1 MSEYQPKHG
10 KKPSDS
16 RTPRRTRYRGDYSSA
31 QRVDH
36 SETEAPIYSPP
47 KIPNDTP
54 TPSTSD
60 EGGSGRSILPALLI
74 IVLLILGVLVYFIG
88 ENLGWFGNRQTN
100 VTKVSPTANLSS
112 TSFVAAETADEQKAE
127 LKIEPTKP
135 VEVTPQVIYVF
146 VTPDPTEEPTATPTM
161 APTEAPTE
169 VPTEEPTAV
178 PTEAPTAEPTMVP
191 TAEPVLEAEESE
203 APTATVVTILTVE
216 SEEEPENAPT
226 YEIIGTVN
234 FKLYDSG
241 KITSIP
247 MVEYAGG
254 YFPDEDPWN
263 SELEME
269 VEGSYGPSLEGETI
283 EEGVTNWTYELVKSP
298 LQITRLR
305 VQMGMENLQSLE
317 EEVAFAWSFAKDPD
331 EYDRIANETLQFL
344 YRKLEGGSLRI
355 SVDWSLENFMAEGDE
370 RAPMVVRGRQ
380 NSDDD
385 KIRDEKD
392 VLFTLFDAQG
402 NDIISER
409 RGLINTA
416 VSAKVKAE
424 NYAKRAWVNLT
435 EGGTWKWK
443 KGQLEPTTPPT
454 NPPEVTPTP
463 VPNTPTPVPNT
474 PTPEPNTP
482 TPVPNTP
489 TPVPNTPTPVP
500 NTPTPV
506 PNTPTPVPNTP
517 TPRPTK
523 NPEDRPQESDAPV
536 GHGPTNPE
544 NSEDPHTTVAPPT
557 STPYIAPTPAPAT
570 PAPTAVPTAVVR
582 PTEVCEVPAP
592 TPIREDANPTPAPE
606 PEHNVPTQEPAT
618 AEDPNNTDDFDPDS
632 I

>member
-1 MSEYQPKHG
+1 MSEYQPKHE
-10 KKPSDS
+10 KKPSEP

-47 KIPNDTP
+47 KIPNDAP

-74 IVLLILGVLVYFIG
+74 IALVILGLLVYFVG
-88 ENLGWFGNRQTN
+88 DNLGWFGKSQTD
-100 VTKVSPTANLSS
+100 VTRVMPTASPS
-112 TSFVAAETADEQKAE
+112 TESFITTKDADEQKV
-127 LKIEPTKP
+127 EPTKP
-135 VEVTPQVIYVF
+135 AEVTPQVVYVY
-146 VTPDPTEEPTATPTM
+146 VTPDPTEEPTATPTTAPTATPTM
-161 APTEAPTE
+161 VPTEAPTQE
-169 VPTEEPTAV
+169 PTEAPTVVPTEEPTNE
-178 PTEAPTAEPTMVP
+178 PEAPTSAIVAIELV
-191 TAEPVLEAEESE
+191 EESE
-203 APTATVVTILTVE
+203 E
-216 SEEEPENAPT
+216 GPT
-226 YEIIGTVN
+226 YEIVGTVT

-241 KITSIP
+241 KVTSIP
-247 MVEYAGG
+247 MIEYAGG

-283 EEGVTNWTYELVKSP
+283 EEGLTNWTYELVKSP

-305 VQMGMENLQSLE
+305 VQMGMEDLQSLE
-317 EEVAFAWSFAKDPD
+317 EEVAFAWNFARNPD

-344 YRKLEGGSLRI
+344 YQKLEGGTLRT
-355 SVDWSLENFMAEGDE
+355 SVDWSLENFMVEGDE
-370 RAPMVVRGRQ
+370 RAPIAVRGRK

-385 KIRDEKD
+385 KIREEKD
-392 VLFTLFDAQG
+392 VLFTLFDARG

-409 RGLINTA
+409 RGLVNTA
-416 VSAKVKAE
+416 ISARVKAE
-424 NYAKRAWVNLT
+424 EYTRRAWVNLT

-443 KGQLEPTTPPT
+443 KGQVEPTNPPT

-474 PTPEPNTP
+474 PTPEPNTPTPVPNTP

-544 NSEDPHTTVAPPT
+544 NSEDPHTTAAPPT
-557 STPYIAPTPAPAT
+557 STPYVAPTPAPAT
-570 PAPTAVPTAVVR
+570 PAPTPVPTAVVR
-582 PTEVCEVPAP
+582 PTENCETAAP
-592 TPIREDANPTPAPE
+592 TPIREDTQPTPAPG